1 MSAAAILILAA
12 GASSRMRGGDKVME
26 EVGGA
31 PLLTVLAQRA
41 LAAGAEVFV
50 ALPALT
56 HPRAAALDGLAVT
69 PVPAAEAAMGMARS
83 IAAGVAALPSD
94 CSGVMLLPADMPELT
109 DTDLRAVLDAFAKG
123 LGRLPAQG
131 CAADGTPGH
140 PVVFPARCF
149 AALSALQGDQG
160 ARSVLKGEA
169 DILHIP
175 LPARHALTD
184 LDTPED
190 WAAWRAKA

>member
-31 PLLTVLAQRA
+31 PLLAA
-41 LAAGAEVFV
+41 LAARALGTGAEVFV

-56 HPRAAALDGLAVT
+56 HPRAAALEGLDVT
-69 PVPAAEAAMGMARS
+69 PLPVPEAASGMARS

-94 CSGVMLLPADMPELT
+94 CSGVMLLPADMPDITEA
-109 DTDLRAVLDAFAKG
+109 DMRAVLDAFAEG
-123 LGRLPAQG
+123 LARLPAQG
-131 CAADGTPGH
+131 CAADSTPGH

-149 AALSALQGDQG
+149 ADLSALQGDQG
-160 ARSVLKGEA
+160 AKSVLKAEA
-169 DILHIP
+169 DVLHIP

-190 WAAWRAKA
+190 WAAWRAKS